1 MIIKFFNT
9 FDGVWSDITGTANQ
23 SLIYSDASGWVTAR
37 PFKVYAATF
46 NQTGTADPTTKIH
59 QNTVGEIEWT
69 RTSAGSYQGK
79 LIGAFTGDVPLVHSI
94 TGVSQSGI
102 IRYITINKIDSD
114 YVRLQTWLSDG
125 STNSD
130 GVLNES
136 FFEFKVY

>member
-23 SLIYSDASGWVTAR
+23 SLIYSETSGWVTAR

-69 RTSAGSYQGK
+69 RLSSGTYQGK
-79 LIGAFTGDVPLVHSI
+79 LVGAFTGDVPYQILMIGMNVSSI
-94 TGVSQSGI
+94 VIWASI
-102 IRYITINKIDSD
+102 EKDDDDNVILR
-114 YVRLQTWLSDG
+114 
-125 STNSD
+125 STNGNSIAD
-130 GVLNES
+130 TLLIDS